1 MEDADSSEASPREA
15 DGADGAANPARSAAA
30 AASGTTGEAAAG
42 AEPADQ
48 GHDAG
53 DEKEGGADAG
63 STEAPKDPVVQNL
76 ERLLQE
82 RRDQRKQT
90 TALRKEFKKA
100 QKQKARIRKMLLA
113 SLMKTFSL

>member
-53 DEKEGGADAG
+53 DEAEGGTDAG
-63 STEAPKDPVVQNL
+63 STQGRKDPVVENL
-76 ERLLQE
+76 EQLLKA
-82 RRDQRKQT
+82 RREHRTQT
-90 TALRKEFKKA
+90 TALRKEIKKA